1 MTHMKTK
8 QLGFTVMEGVITLCL
23 VTIVASIG
31 VPTLRTLL
39 VNNRLSVVTNE
50 LVSSLYAARQSAL
63 NANEDAVVCP
73 LRDAEHCG
81 ASGDWFRGWLV
92 FADRNSN
99 GVRDNAEQIIQVVQR
114 SEPIRISASRKLPIV
129 YRADG
134 MTEGSNTTVTV
145 CDTRDG
151 SRARKVVVS
160 NTGRVRTEILAEGND
175 ALCL

>member
-1 MTHMKTK
+1 MKTK
-8 QLGFTVMEGVITLCL
+8 QLGFTVMEGLIVLCL
-23 VTIVASIG
+23 ITIVATIG

-39 VNNRLSVVTNE
+39 VNNRLSIVTNE
-50 LVSSLYAARQSAL
+50 LVGSLHAARQTAL

-73 LRDAEHCG
+73 LRDVEHCG
-81 ASGDWFRGWLV
+81 AVNEWFRGWLV

-134 MTEGSNTTVTV
+134 MAEGSNTTLTV
-145 CDTRDG
+145 CDMRAG
-151 SRARKVVVS
+151 SRARKVIVS
-160 NTGRVRTEILAEGND
+160 NTGRVRTEIIAEGND